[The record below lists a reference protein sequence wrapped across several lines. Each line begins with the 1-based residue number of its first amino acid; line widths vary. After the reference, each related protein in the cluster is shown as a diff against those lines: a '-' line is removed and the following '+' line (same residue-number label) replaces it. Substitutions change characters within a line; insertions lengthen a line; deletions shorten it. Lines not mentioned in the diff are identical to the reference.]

1 MRSGIKDYRIS
12 QIGMREPKIL
22 VLVVNGLSLSYET
35 LQDLKAA
42 LQLATTNMESADG
55 TQQQWWK
62 RTGLWQPFWF
72 HGLGV
77 MSKGYRN
84 PFLPQGG
91 ILIFNVCL
99 LGTYKF

>member
-42 LQLATTNMESADG
+42 LQLATTNMESAAV
-55 TQQQWWK
+55 T
-62 RTGLWQPFWF
+62 PC
-72 HGLGV
+72 GV
-77 MSKGYRN
+77 FAAIRIGRASAMPCTKN
-84 PFLPQGG
+84 ITIP
-91 ILIFNVCL
+91 I
-99 LGTYKF
+99 

>member
-55 TQQQWWK
+55 TQHNFPLQGRQGS
-62 RTGLWQPFWF
+62 RGCIPGSPGESGLVSR
-72 HGLGV
+72 L
-77 MSKGYRN
+77 K
-84 PFLPQGG
+84 
-91 ILIFNVCL
+91 
-99 LGTYKF
+99 